1 MPPKR
6 KNTTSNKSS
15 KRARTAGR
23 SPSRTLSAVP
33 TESGS
38 TLPDEEGIIDLISD
52 GNGSDSGERD
62 DDSDMELGNISVLSK
77 TIE

>member
-1 MPPKR
+1 
-6 KNTTSNKSS
+6 
-15 KRARTAGR
+15 
-23 SPSRTLSAVP
+23 
-33 TESGS
+33 
-38 TLPDEEGIIDLISD
+38 LPDEEGIIDLISD